1 MHCAISQLTPAAI
14 QSDRSN
20 GQSQRISEVALR
32 QANAKFES
40 RFRCME
46 SFARDRGLVLEQL
59 DLNSWEALWQEAK
72 IAEKA
77 VKTAAKTA

>member
-1 MHCAISQLTPAAI
+1 
-14 QSDRSN
+14 
-20 GQSQRISEVALR
+20 
-32 QANAKFES
+32 
-40 RFRCME
+40 ME

-59 DLNSWEALWQEAK
+59 DLDAWEALWQEAK